1 MVGKCVG
8 APVDA
13 RQFASTHE
21 NARRLINR
29 RAIGPSLLDETPLEH
44 AEHDG
49 SDEGECDIGG
59 NNAQSAD

>member
-1 MVGKCVG
+1 VKLDRDNYAGIGWMC
-8 APVDA
+8 
-13 RQFASTHE
+13 RTHE
-21 NARRLINR
+21 NARRLIDR
-29 RAIGPSLLDETPLEH
+29 RAISPSLLDGTALEY